1 MKQGDLSK
9 CPICHGLDIEDEFAF
24 LDDMKCTI
32 KGYTKGKIV
41 VNQGDIVDSLYI
53 LVLGSV
59 KTEMFTEDG
68 NVVNI
73 ENIKAPRPLAPA
85 FLFSDKNRFPVTVTA
100 LEESEVIKIPKNEI
114 IKLMQTNPNFMQN
127 YLMHNSNRT
136 QFLSNRLQL
145 LSIKT
150 IKGKLAHFILE
161 HTRNVNE
168 TIDLEYNQSELADY
182 FGVARPSLARS
193 ISEMEEDGIISVQRK
208 TYTIL
213 DINKLKELL

>member
-9 CPICHGLDIEDEFAF
+9 CPICSGLDIEDELAF
-24 LDDMKCTI
+24 IDDMKCTVKAFK
-32 KGYTKGKIV
+32 KGMTV
-41 VNQGDIVDSLYI
+41 VNQGDLVDSLSI
-53 LVLGSV
+53 LLSGSV

-85 FLFSDKNRFPVTVTA
+85 FLFSDKNRFPVTVTS
-100 LEESEVIKIPKNEI
+100 LEDIEVIKIPKDEI
-114 IKLMQTNPNFMQN
+114 VKLMQTNPNFMQN

-150 IKGKLAHFILE
+150 IKGKLAHYILE
-161 HTRNVNE
+161 HTRTVNE
-168 TIDLEYNQSELADY
+168 SVDLDYNQSELSDY

>member
-1 MKQGDLSK
+1 MKQGDLAK
-9 CPICHGLDIEDEFAF
+9 CPICHGLEIDDEFAF
-24 LDDMKCTI
+24 LDDMKCAV
-32 KGYTKGKIV
+32 KAYTKGKVV
-41 VNQGDIVDSLYI
+41 VNQGDLVDSLYI
-53 LVLGSV
+53 LILGSV

-100 LEESEVIKIPKNEI
+100 LEETEVIKIPKEEI
-114 IKLMQTNPNFMQN
+114 IRLMQTNPNFMQN

-161 HTRNVNE
+161 HTRTVNE
-168 TIDLEYNQSELADY
+168 TIELEYNQSELADY

-193 ISEMEEDGIISVQRK
+193 ISEMEEDGLISVQRK

-213 DINKLKELL
+213 NINKLKELL